1 MRGQAASHA
10 VGTRTTAEHEP
21 AYLMRSI
28 CDANPKTKCRTI
40 KTECVFICV
49 ETKCQRSGE
58 QRRRAW
64 DIGKRTGW
72 WRKSDETYLPANIP
86 MIQPPAFI
94 RNVYTT
100 FCFSFL
106 FYFQVSWTRQTLNH
120 MYMKGWAG
128 LRRLHTN
135 RWSNLTKKVFG
146 MILTFRWCVKAHTSS
161 FFRSRFFRRS
171 FVQFSSIFVFFR
183 RLSVMCSRV

>member
-1 MRGQAASHA
+1 MLCAVAGTTLRIYNTVIVARMRGQAASHA

-64 DIGKRTGW
+64 DIGKRTG
-72 WRKSDETYLPANIP
+72 
-86 MIQPPAFI
+86 
-94 RNVYTT
+94 
-100 FCFSFL
+100 
-106 FYFQVSWTRQTLNH
+106 
-120 MYMKGWAG
+120 
-128 LRRLHTN
+128 
-135 RWSNLTKKVFG
+135 
-146 MILTFRWCVKAHTSS
+146 
-161 FFRSRFFRRS
+161 
-171 FVQFSSIFVFFR
+171 
-183 RLSVMCSRV
+183 